1 MKKLFIK
8 QQVFSLGG
16 HFTVKDENEQD
27 RYIVEG
33 SFLSIPKTFTISDVH
48 GQTIGTITKK
58 VFSFLPKFF
67 IEIDGE
73 ETLTIEKELT
83 LFKSR
88 YHIDAKELDVQG
100 DWWNKNFEI
109 VRNGQTVATISEK
122 WFTWGDSFEVDI
134 YDEALEHTIISLVI
148 AIDFVKQ
155 EENNAAASSGSTS

>member
-8 QQVFSLGG
+8 QKVFSLGG
-16 HFTVKDENEQD
+16 HFTVKDELEQD
-27 RYIVEG
+27 RYFVEG
-33 SFLSIPKTFTISDVH
+33 SFLSIPKTFTISDTH
-48 GQTIGTITKK
+48 GQQIGTITKK

-67 IEIDGE
+67 IEIAGE

-83 LFKSR
+83 FFKSR
-88 YHIDAKELDVQG
+88 YHIDAKGLEIQG

-109 VRNGQTVATISEK
+109 LRKGEVVATIEEK

-155 EENNAAASSGSTS
+155 EEQNAAASSSSS